1 MMAIDLAVIYTCP
14 ALLTGGAGEGGGGYR
29 HGVGTVGEENPFGV
43 SPDPTRG
50 ICLIYGLEKYSD
62 L

>member
-1 MMAIDLAVIYTCP
+1 MFAARANPFPAIYKRMKCRIPYL
-14 ALLTGGAGEGGGGYR
+14 
-29 HGVGTVGEENPFGV
+29 GEESPFGV

-50 ICLIYGLEKYSD
+50 ICLVYALEKYSD